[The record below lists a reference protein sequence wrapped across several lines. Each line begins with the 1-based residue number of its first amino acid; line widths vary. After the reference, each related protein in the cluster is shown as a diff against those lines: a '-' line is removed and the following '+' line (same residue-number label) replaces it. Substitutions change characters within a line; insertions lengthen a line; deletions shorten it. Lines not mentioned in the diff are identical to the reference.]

1 MLTTYQTPP
10 FAWWLSRLDKERVI
24 ASLPESPVP
33 IRFKRLPYA
42 QAQTIFINDE
52 PVEILFD
59 SDFVLACL
67 SDAQRGYQTLLKVYH
82 HELAHIIANA
92 LREPYMDGDEIFE
105 NLLVDLG
112 AVSSHAVANDNEKPA
127 HDEMKARLASGKL
140 VTYRRHLPDVVAF
153 QFYRFGG

>member
-10 FAWWLSRLDKERVI
+10 FTWRLSRFDKERLI

-33 IRFKRLPYA
+33 IRFTHLPYA
-42 QAQTIFINDE
+42 QAQTIFVNDE

-59 SDFVLACL
+59 NDFVLGCL
-67 SDAQRGYQTLLKVYH
+67 SDVQRGYQTLLKVYY
-82 HELAHIIANA
+82 HELAHIVANA
-92 LREPYMDGDEIFE
+92 LREPYMDGDETFE
-105 NLLVDLG
+105 NLLVALG

-127 HDEMKARLASGKL
+127 HYEMKARLASGKL
-140 VTYRRHLPDVVAF
+140 TTYHRSQPGIVAF